1 MRANAGRRR
10 ASAGAWLTGLLGAV
24 ALATPGSALAD
35 AATITSVSQTAPQ
48 VGETVTF
55 QANAAYTSGSCPG
68 DWTFVWSIDGT
79 PVATDD
85 VAAGADSFQ
94 HAFTTTGDPVV
105 SVSAHEADCP
115 ALTDQ
120 TTVHVRTALG
130 GSISASSQSPGIGQ
144 ATTLTA
150 NVTGGYAPLSYAW
163 DTTNSGTF
171 TPGEASIPVSF
182 STTGSHTV
190 KVLVTDAASVPHQ
203 QVLTL
208 NVTVTDCRAQLD
220 FGLAEV
226 TTGGCLAPVGG
237 SSPQAYTTGDPIKVN
252 GIPFPAPPSGS
263 HFTITLPGPTA
274 AGGEIALGST
284 EISLDGVTLFRG
296 AVDWKLPA
304 GTQGDDKQV
313 AQLSVPAGVKVKG
326 LDVGGSIAVHL
337 GWAASGSH
345 YATFPMN
352 IALPNVFKSGPDQT
366 SGGVTA
372 TGSVRVDDAG
382 VHYDGLRLQV
392 QNVWVGKLRVEQVCF
407 SFVPGGG
414 QAVQPCP
421 APTLDGQPFLTCSDN
436 VNTDRWDGNAVITLP
451 TSSHPRLAMFGG
463 VAAGKVSKLGGFVD
477 HLGTSVPIAEG
488 VYLTR
493 VGVGLCLY
501 PPPFKLRGD
510 VGVTALPVGGTNAVT
525 INGSFLYTDAFGS
538 DPWSLTLSGS
548 MSVFDRA
555 LGDGSLTIR
564 PTGFINFGLH
574 ASFNLYAIVSL
585 DGSVL
590 GWLDPPLHSFN
601 LAGRVRG
608 CIKSVC
614 ASSDAVVSSVGTA
627 GCLDLGTIT
636 YAVLVKNHNWHWYTP
651 WRVHWE
657 TRHKHI
663 EAGFGYRWHA
673 SSVSLFGGSCDMGRF
688 SAILPFR
695 AGDAAGAK
703 TVRVA
708 PHTGALALRI
718 KGSGHP
724 FRVVVVDPHG
734 RHIASR
740 ADGGTVSSPGHSLV
754 VGNESDGSIDAL
766 LISPIAGVWHVQAN
780 AGSTLTAVQTA
791 PFVAPPAFQG
801 AVVSAHGGKRRV
813 SLAYTLA
820 PGESLAL
827 VERGTRSEHTIAAR
841 VRGHRCPGPT
851 RQGGERLFCASVVF
865 VPAFGSAGRRT
876 ILAVVT
882 RDGVPVQTV
891 AVASFTTPAPA
902 VPKRPSHLQLMRRSG
917 GVELAWARVAGAA
930 SYTTSITLSDGRKLG
945 RIVSARCRGVLFRSV
960 PSSVTASVEVAALRP
975 DLVSGP
981 FAALRLRSNASRS
994 GASGSVPA
1002 PIC

>member
-190 KVLVTDAASVPHQ
+190 KVLVTDAASVPHH

-237 SSPQAYTTGDPIKVN
+237 SSPQAYTTSDPIKVN

-263 HFTITLPGPTA
+263 HFTITLPGPNA

-313 AQLSVPAGVKVKG
+313 AQLSVPAGVKIKG

-372 TGSVRVDDAG
+372 TGSVRVDNAG

-421 APTLDGQPFLTCSDN
+421 APTLDGQPFLTCNDN

-548 MSVFDRA
+548 TSVFDRA

-695 AGDAAGAK
+695 ASDAAGAK

-724 FRVVVVDPHG
+724 FGVVVTDPHG

-766 LISPIAGVWHVQAN
+766 LINPIAGVWRVQAN
-780 AGSTLTAVQTA
+780 AGSTLSAVQTA

-820 PGESLAL
+820 PG
-827 VERGTRSEHTIAAR
+827 
-841 VRGHRCPGPT
+841 
-851 RQGGERLFCASVVF
+851 
-865 VPAFGSAGRRT
+865 
-876 ILAVVT
+876 
-882 RDGVPVQTV
+882 
-891 AVASFTTPAPA
+891 
-902 VPKRPSHLQLMRRSG
+902 
-917 GVELAWARVAGAA
+917 
-930 SYTTSITLSDGRKLG
+930 
-945 RIVSARCRGVLFRSV
+945 
-960 PSSVTASVEVAALRP
+960 
-975 DLVSGP
+975 
-981 FAALRLRSNASRS
+981 
-994 GASGSVPA
+994 
-1002 PIC
+1002 